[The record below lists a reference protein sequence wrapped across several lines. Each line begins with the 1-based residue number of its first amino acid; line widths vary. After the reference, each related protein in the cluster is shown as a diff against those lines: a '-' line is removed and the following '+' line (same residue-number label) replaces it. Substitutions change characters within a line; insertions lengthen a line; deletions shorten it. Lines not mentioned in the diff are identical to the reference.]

1 MFPIK
6 SGKMKYKV
14 SIIEVKLSQGESTLI
29 WCTSSLVCRIRSVTR
44 VRSLYCLLW
53 CEMYDDLSAQ

>member
-1 MFPIK
+1 MNNDSSNSFTKCFFGMFPIK

-29 WCTSSLVCRIRSVTR
+29 WCTSSLVGSG
-44 VRSLYCLLW
+44 
-53 CEMYDDLSAQ
+53 Q